1 MSALAKAL
9 GLPVAA
15 EALSFG
21 DAVEKDVLSE
31 VVQQ

>member
-15 EALSFG
+15 EALGFG
-21 DAVEKDVLSE
+21 EAVAKDVLSKA
-31 VVQQ
+31 VQ